1 MKELKKEKWKRLG
14 QRRQAFLG
22 KQKRVPFT
30 LSCFFEKDLEPLAAG
45 TGQKS
50 GSGSV
55 RGDKLFWE
63 NRRGLPFILSC
74 FLEKDLEPLA
84 ARTRHTRR

>member
-30 LSCFFEKDLEPLAAG
+30 LSCFFEKDPEPLAAG

-63 NRRGLPFILSC
+63 NRRGCPLPSAVFSKKTSSL
-74 FLEKDLEPLA
+74 
-84 ARTRHTRR
+84 